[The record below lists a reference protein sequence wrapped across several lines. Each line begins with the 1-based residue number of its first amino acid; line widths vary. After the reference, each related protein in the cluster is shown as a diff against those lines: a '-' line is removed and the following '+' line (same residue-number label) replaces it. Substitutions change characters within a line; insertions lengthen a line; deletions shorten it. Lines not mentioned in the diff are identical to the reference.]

1 MGNTYTSNYV
11 NMAMNRT
18 ITEYERQPSRRLGN
32 VAALLA
38 LGATVVAAVLTDP
51 GAEGLTS
58 SVDAASGAAG
68 TALSRL
74 ATALPLGYAF
84 GAGMVA
90 SMNPC
95 GFALLPA
102 YLGLYLTAEARSA
115 RQSRLHHPLARAAT
129 ISLMMTVGFVAIFGT
144 TGLVLSLATTAVARF
159 LPWLGLLIGVLLI
172 VAGGR
177 MLGGAMLYT
186 RLGEQVAGRLGRDA
200 RQLSARGYLAYG
212 LAYGAASLSCTLPI
226 FLTLVGS
233 ALAVGGFVAA
243 AFQFVLYAMGM
254 GFVITLLTFSMMF
267 FEYAVITRVR
277 ALGRYLHR
285 LSAVLLLMAGAF
297 VVYYWLTLGGLLPQ
311 IG

>member
-1 MGNTYTSNYV
+1 
-11 NMAMNRT
+11 MNRT

-51 GAEGLTS
+51 GAGGLTS
-58 SVDAASGAAG
+58 SVEAASGAAG

-115 RQSRLHHPLARAAT
+115 RQSRLHHPLARAAA
-129 ISLMMTVGFVAIFGT
+129 ISLMMTAGFVAIFGT

-200 RQLSARGYLAYG
+200 RQLGARGYLAYG

-243 AFQFVLYAMGM
+243 AFQFVLYALGM
-254 GFVITLLTFSMMF
+254 GFVITVLTFSTMF

-277 ALGRYLHR
+277 RLGRYLHPV
-285 LSAVLLLMAGAF
+285 SAVLLLIAGAF
-297 VVYYWLTLGGLLPQ
+297 VVYYWLTLGGLLPR

>member
-1 MGNTYTSNYV
+1 
-11 NMAMNRT
+11 MNRT

-51 GAEGLTS
+51 GAGGLTS
-58 SVDAASGAAG
+58 SVEAASGAAG
-68 TALSRL
+68 TALSML

-102 YLGLYLTAEARSA
+102 YLGLYLSAEARSA
-115 RQSRLHHPLARAAT
+115 RQSRLHHPLARAAA
-129 ISLMMTVGFVAIFGT
+129 ISLMMTAGFVAIFGT
-144 TGLVLSLATTAVARF
+144 TGLVLSLATTAIAHF

-177 MLGGAMLYT
+177 MLGGAVLYT

-200 RQLSARGYLAYG
+200 RQLSVRGYLAYG
-212 LAYGAASLSCTLPI
+212 LAYGTASLSCTLPI
-226 FLTLVGS
+226 FLTIVGS

-243 AFQFVLYAMGM
+243 VFQFVLYALGM
-254 GFVITLLTFSMMF
+254 GFVITLLTFSTMF

-277 ALGRYLHR
+277 TLGRYLHR

-297 VVYYWLTLGGLLPQ
+297 VVYYWLTLGGLLPR

>member
-1 MGNTYTSNYV
+1 MPI
-11 NMAMNRT
+11 NRT
-18 ITEYERQPSRRLGN
+18 STEDEGRRSGRTGN
-32 VAALLA
+32 LAALLA
-38 LGATVVAAVLTDP
+38 LGASVVAALLTEP
-51 GAEGLTS
+51 STGGLVS
-58 SVDAASGAAG
+58 RVEAASGAVG
-68 TALSRL
+68 TALSTL

-102 YLGLYLTAEARSA
+102 YLGLYLGVDARSA
-115 RQSRLHHPLARAAT
+115 RHSRLQRPLARAAAV
-129 ISLMMTVGFVAIFGT
+129 SLMMTAGFVAIFGT

-172 VAGGR
+172 VVGGR
-177 MLGGAMLYT
+177 MLGGAMVYT

-200 RQLSARGYLAYG
+200 WQLSARGYLAYG

-226 FLTLVGS
+226 FLTIVGS

-243 AFQFVLYAMGM
+243 VFQFVLYALGM
-254 GFVITLLTFSMMF
+254 GFVITLLTFSTMF
-267 FEYAVITRVR
+267 FEYTVITRVR
-277 ALGRYLHR
+277 TLGRYLHR
-285 LSAVLLLMAGAF
+285 VNAVLLLMAGAF
-297 VVYYWLTLGGLLPQ
+297 VVYYWLTLGGLLPR